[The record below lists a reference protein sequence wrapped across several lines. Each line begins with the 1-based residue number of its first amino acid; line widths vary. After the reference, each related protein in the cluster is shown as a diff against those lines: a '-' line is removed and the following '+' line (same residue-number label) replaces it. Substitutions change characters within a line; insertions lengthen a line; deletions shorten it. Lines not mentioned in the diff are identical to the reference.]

1 MSQVLKIKQKLNKT
15 IIKYISKHSN
25 INYIVGEIFAHAI
38 IRFRRVFFG
47 KHECNYL
54 LVDISLNLEI
64 ECSKNLKATHY
75 FHKSSKTPTINKGI
89 TFEHIQVPRAKGIDQ
104 IKSRCYLV
112 VCQLSRD
119 VIGSEDS
126 KCHWC
131 LSIRLLPVYCF
142 VRQKRGSI
150 GAL

>member
-1 MSQVLKIKQKLNKT
+1 MAIHERN
-15 IIKYISKHSN
+15 YFFN
-25 INYIVGEIFAHAI
+25 I
-38 IRFRRVFFG
+38 
-47 KHECNYL
+47 L
-54 LVDISLNLEI
+54 LVDIRLNLEI
-64 ECSKNLKATHY
+64 ECSKNVKATHY
-75 FHKSSKTPTINKGI
+75 FDQSFKTPTINKSI

-104 IKSRCYLV
+104 IKSPCYLV

-119 VIGSEDS
+119 VIGYEGS
-126 KCHWC
+126 KSHWC